1 MCGIAGMVMAD
12 GKTPPSSAIDT
23 MLAAM
28 AHRGPDGHGRYDA
41 AGVALAQARLAII
54 DLQTGDQPL
63 FGPNG
68 SVLVANGEIYNYIE
82 LKREFPGVNFA
93 TKSDCELPL
102 YAYARDGARF
112 AHDLRGMYGIAM
124 QTGEGKT
131 YLSRDPFG
139 IKPLYY
145 AQIDGGV
152 IFASEPEVLL
162 KTGLVK
168 RRVRCKAANE
178 LLQLQFTTGRHTIFD
193 GIERVLPGETIA
205 IQDGKL
211 GERGYVSALPDGP
224 LLDLSEEDALK
235 RLDDVLMNSVM
246 VHQRSDVP
254 YGLFFSGGID
264 STAIMACMA
273 RLNERPVRAFTAR
286 FPDTSKSEEASFA
299 RDMAKAVGAE
309 HLEVLVTAEKF
320 WALLPAIAQ
329 AMDDP
334 TSDYAIVPTYML
346 AEEAAKEMKV
356 VLCGE
361 GGDELFGG
369 YGRYRSA
376 IRPLWLGGKKLRA
389 RGFLDGFGVLRD
401 TSKVW
406 RDGIAAAEQQAA
418 MHKRTKLQMAQAVD
432 CVDWLPHDLLV
443 KLDRCLMA
451 HSMEGRTPM
460 LDPVVADFAYRLP
473 DKFKLRDGL
482 GKYLLRRW
490 LEKSLPDSRPFA
502 PKKGFTV
509 PVEEWISSRATEL
522 APLVARSAGVAEV
535 CYPEAVEKLFQR
547 YAAGGDKRMGI
558 ACWQLLF
565 YALWH
570 RIHAEGVRAE
580 GSVFDCLGAA

>member
-1 MCGIAGMVMAD
+1 MCGIAGMMVTD
-12 GKTPPSSAIDT
+12 GTPPPSSIIDV

-28 AHRGPDGHGRYDA
+28 AHRGPDGHGRYEA
-41 AGVALAQARLAII
+41 PGVALAQARLAII

-68 SVLVANGEIYNYIE
+68 SVIIVNGEIYNYLE
-82 LKREFPGVNFA
+82 LKTEFPGVKFA

-102 YAYARDGARF
+102 YTYTRDGAGF
-112 AHDLRGMYGIAM
+112 AHDLRGMYGIVM
-124 QTGEGKT
+124 QAGENAL

-145 AQIDGGV
+145 AQTEGGL

-162 KTGLVK
+162 KTGLV
-168 RRVRCKAANE
+168 RRRIRNDAARE
-178 LLQLQFTTGRHTIFD
+178 LLQLQFTTGRHTIFE
-193 GIERVLPGETIA
+193 GVERVLPGETIA
-205 IQDGKL
+205 VNNGRL
-211 GERGYVSALPDGP
+211 GERRFETALPDGP
-224 LLDLSEEDALK
+224 LLDLSEDEAL
-235 RLDDVLMNSVM
+235 RCLDNVLMDSVM

-264 STAIMACMA
+264 STAILACMA

-299 RDMAKAVGAE
+299 RDMAEAVGAE
-309 HLEVLVTAEKF
+309 HLEVMVTAEKF
-320 WALLPAIAQ
+320 WAQLPAIAQ
-329 AMDDP
+329 AVDDP

-346 AEEAAKEMKV
+346 AEEASKEMKV

-376 IRPLWLGGKKLRA
+376 MRPSWLGGRKLRT
-389 RGFLDGFGVLRD
+389 RGFLDGFGVLRN
-401 TSKVW
+401 TSKSW
-406 RDGIAAAEQQAA
+406 RDGIAAAEALPSTYARSKLQRAQAA
-418 MHKRTKLQMAQAVD
+418 D

-473 DKFKLRDGL
+473 DKFKIRNGR

-490 LEKSLPDSRPFA
+490 LEKTLPDSRPFA

-509 PVEEWISSRATEL
+509 PVEEWILVHAAEL
-522 APLVARSAGVAEV
+522 APLVARSSGIAEI
-535 CYPEAVEKLFQR
+535 CYPETVEKLFRR
-547 YAAGGDKRMGI
+547 YAEGGTKRLGI

-570 RIHAEGVRAE
+570 RIHAEGVGAE
-580 GSVFDCLGAA
+580 GSVIDCLDTA

>member
-1 MCGIAGMVMAD
+1 MCGIAGMMLAD
-12 GKTPPSSAIDT
+12 GKAPSSAAIDT

-28 AHRGPDGHGRYDA
+28 VHRGPDGQGRYA
-41 AGVALAQARLAII
+41 APGIALAQARLAII

-82 LKREFPGVNFA
+82 LRDEFRSANFA

-102 YAYARDGARF
+102 YAYQRDGARF
-112 AHDLRGMYGIAM
+112 AHDLRGMYGIAL
-124 QTGEGKT
+124 QGDGKA

-145 AQIDGGV
+145 AQIGGGV
-152 IFASEPEVLL
+152 LFASEPEVLL
-162 KTGLVK
+162 KTGLLK
-168 RRVRCKAANE
+168 RNVRRTAANE
-178 LLQLQFTTGRHTIFD
+178 LLQLQFTAGRETIFE
-193 GIERVLPGETIA
+193 GVSRVLPGETIT
-205 IQDGKL
+205 IENGRLDTRRI
-211 GERGYVSALPDGP
+211 EPALPDGP
-224 LLDLSEEDALK
+224 LLDLPEEEMLK

-264 STAIMACMA
+264 STAILACMA
-273 RLNERPVRAFTAR
+273 KLNERPVRAFTAR
-286 FPDTSKSEEASFA
+286 FPATSKSEEASFA

-309 HLEVLVTAEKF
+309 HLEVEVTAEKF
-320 WALLPAIAQ
+320 WAQLPAIAS
-329 AMDDP
+329 AIDDP

-376 IRPLWLGGKKLRA
+376 MRPALLGGRKLRA
-389 RGFLDGFGVLRD
+389 RGFLDGFGVMRD
-401 TSKVW
+401 ASQAWRNGIADAEQRTSKHP
-406 RDGIAAAEQQAA
+406 RTRLQQA
-418 MHKRTKLQMAQAVD
+418 QAID

-460 LDPVVADFAYRLP
+460 LDPVVAEFAFRLP
-473 DKFKLRDGL
+473 DKFKVRGGL

-490 LEKSLPDSRPFA
+490 LERALPDSRPFA

-509 PVEEWISSRATEL
+509 PVEEWIAGRAEKL
-522 APLVARSAGVAEV
+522 APLVAGSAGIAEV
-535 CYPEAVEKLFQR
+535 CYPEAVEKLFR
-547 YAAGGDKRMGI
+547 NYARGGDKRMGI

-570 RIHAEGVRAE
+570 RIHGEGVEAQ
-580 GSVFDCLGAA
+580 GSVFDCLGGA

>member
-1 MCGIAGMVMAD
+1 MCGIAGMMMND
-12 GKTPPSSAIDT
+12 GKMPLSSTIDI

-28 AHRGPDGHGRYDA
+28 AHRGPDGHGRYEA
-41 AGVALAQARLAII
+41 PGIGLAQARLAII

-82 LKREFPGVNFA
+82 LKTEFPDTHFA

-102 YAYARDGARF
+102 YTYARDGTSF
-112 AHDLRGMYGIAM
+112 AHALRGMYGIGM
-124 QTGEGKT
+124 QVGEGT
-131 YLSRDPFG
+131 AYLSRDPFG

-145 AQIDGGV
+145 AQIDGGM

-162 KTGLVK
+162 KTGLVG
-168 RRVRCKAANE
+168 RRIRSEAANE

-205 IQDGKL
+205 VDNGKL
-211 GERGYVSALPDGP
+211 GACHYEAALPDKP
-224 LLDLSEEDALK
+224 LLHISEDEALT
-235 RLDDVLMNSVM
+235 RLDAALMNSVM

-264 STAIMACMA
+264 STAILACMA

-286 FPDTSKSEEASFA
+286 FPDTSKSGEASFA

-309 HLEVLVTAEKF
+309 HLEVMVTADKF
-320 WALLPAIAQ
+320 WTQLPAIAQ

-376 IRPLWLGGKKLRA
+376 MRPAWLGGKKLRA

-401 TSKVW
+401 MSRTW
-406 RDGIAAAEQQAA
+406 RGGIAAAELRGSEQA
-418 MHKRTKLQMAQAVD
+418 HTKLQTAQATD

-460 LDPVVADFAYRLP
+460 LDPVVADLAYRLP
-473 DKFKLRDGL
+473 DSFKIRNGL

-490 LEKSLPDSRPFA
+490 LEKALPDSRPFA

-509 PVEEWISSRATEL
+509 PVEEWISSRAAEL
-522 APLVARSAGVAEV
+522 APLVSRSAGIAEV
-535 CYPEAVEKLFQR
+535 CYPDAVENLFRR
-547 YAAGGDKRMGI
+547 YASGGEKRMGI

-570 RIHAEGVRAE
+570 RIHAEGVGAQ

>member
-1 MCGIAGMVMAD
+1 MCGVAGMVLAD
-12 GKTPPSSAIDT
+12 GRVPPSSAIDA

-28 AHRGPDGHGRYDA
+28 KHRGPDGEGRYEA
-41 AGVALAQARLAII
+41 PGIALAQARLAII

-63 FGPNG
+63 FGPDG
-68 SVLVANGEIYNYIE
+68 SVLVANGEIYNYVE
-82 LKREFPGVNFA
+82 LRDEFPGANFA

-102 YAYARDGARF
+102 YAYQRDGARF
-112 AHDLRGMYGIAM
+112 AHDLRGMYGIALR
-124 QTGEGKT
+124 GEDRL
-131 YLSRDPFG
+131 YLARDPFG

-162 KTGLVK
+162 KTGLV
-168 RRVRCKAANE
+168 RRRIRSEAANE
-178 LLQLQFTTGRHTIFD
+178 LLQLQFTTGRDTIFE
-193 GIERVLPGETIA
+193 GISRVLPGETIA
-205 IQDGKL
+205 IQGGSL
-211 GERGYVSALPDGP
+211 GERRVEPALPDGP
-224 LLDLSEEDALK
+224 RLDLSEHEALK

-264 STAIMACMA
+264 STAILACMA
-273 RLNERPVRAFTAR
+273 KLNERPVRAFTAR
-286 FPDTSKSEEASFA
+286 FPGTSKSEEAGFA

-309 HLEVLVTAEKF
+309 HLEVEVTAEKF
-320 WALLPAIAQ
+320 WAQLPAIAE
-329 AMDDP
+329 AIDDP

-376 IRPLWLGGKKLRA
+376 MRPALLGGRKLRT

-401 TSKVW
+401 TSQAW
-406 RDGIAAAEQQAA
+406 RKGIAVAERQASGYSRTRLQQA
-418 MHKRTKLQMAQAVD
+418 QATD

-460 LDPVVADFAYRLP
+460 LDPVVADFAFRLP
-473 DKFKLRDGL
+473 DKFKVRGGL

-490 LEKSLPDSRPFA
+490 LERALPASRPFA

-509 PVEEWISSRATEL
+509 PVEEWIAGRSAEL
-522 APLVARSAGVAEV
+522 APIVAGSAGVAEV
-535 CYPEAVEKLFQR
+535 CYPDRVEALFRR
-547 YAAGGDKRMGI
+547 YAQGGDKRMGI

-570 RIHAEGVRAE
+570 RIHAEGIKAK